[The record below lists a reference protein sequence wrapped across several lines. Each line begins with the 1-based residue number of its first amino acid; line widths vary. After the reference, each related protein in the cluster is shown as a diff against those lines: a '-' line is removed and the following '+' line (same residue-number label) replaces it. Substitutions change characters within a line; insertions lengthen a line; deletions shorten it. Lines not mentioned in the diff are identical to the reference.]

1 MRPISDADGGVVFEP
16 DEAAQLLFQT
26 YEQAWEA
33 WCALPDEQKQKID
46 PPRQSHGCWIFD
58 KSSE

>member
-1 MRPISDADGGVVFEP
+1 VFEP
-16 DEAAQLLFQT
+16 DETAQFLFQT

-46 PPRQSHGCWIFD
+46 PPRQSHGCWIFER
-58 KSSE
+58 SAE